1 VKIDNYG
8 KVLFSQQEIFE
19 SLYFNTKID
28 LNKVTLDSLVDID
41 QFNDAVET
49 NADTIPLL
57 KAADILNID
66 VETFDKINQNNWFMP
81 DEYKNFQIEKW
92 LLDQCEN
99 SDQVERIQKEL
110 NLFQKYNMLQ
120 VLLYLKYLVDT
131 IRKNNIVCG
140 VGRGSSVA
148 SYALFLIGVH
158 KIDSLKY
165 QLDINE
171 FLKED

>member
-1 VKIDNYG
+1 MKIDNYG
-8 KVLFSQQEIFE
+8 RVLFSQQEIFE

-28 LNKVTLDSLVDID
+28 LNKVTLDSPVDID

-49 NADTIPLL
+49 NADTIHLL

-99 SDQVERIQKEL
+99 LDQVERIRKEL

-171 FLKED
+171 FLKEE